1 MRLQIL
7 TIARNTFV
15 ESIRQ
20 PIVFVLVMVCGVL
33 ILFTTW
39 SAAYSMGYSDTSEV
53 SGDDKMVL
61 EMGLATV
68 FVSGMLLAAFIATAA
83 VSREIENKTVLTVV
97 SKPVARPSVV
107 LGKYLGV
114 AAAIV
119 LALVPMLLFLLMGL
133 RHGVLSTAADDPDQ
147 PVILFTFLAVGLS
160 LLVAVWCN
168 YFYGSYFSQT
178 FLVLLAPAMLAAYL
192 LVLMI
197 GKKWQVQPI
206 GTNFKPQIT
215 FACVALTIAVLVLTS
230 VATAVSTRLGQVMT
244 VVVCAGVF
252 LFGLLSN
259 YLIGRHAFH
268 NRPVGMIQ
276 AVAARDSS
284 EPMLGPGGG
293 FKVTFRNP
301 PTRSVRVGDSFFY
314 GPTPS
319 GFPMAISA
327 FPRFRGDVSKPEDVL
342 APGTPA
348 GLVVAASQ
356 GRDVEVR
363 RVGTAAL
370 AASREPARSDFV
382 FLEPTRINAL
392 ALAAWG
398 VIPNMHYFWLVD
410 AITQNQRVPPSH
422 MGLVA
427 AYGAAQIAAFLCLGV
442 VLFQKRDVG

>member
-1 MRLQIL
+1 VRLQIL

-20 PIVFVLVMVCGVL
+20 PIVFVLVVLCGVL

-39 SAAYSMGYSDTSEV
+39 SAAYSMGYTDSSEV
-53 SGDDKMVL
+53 TGDDKMLL

-68 FVSGMLLAAFIATAA
+68 LVFGMLLAAFIATAA

-97 SKPVARPSVV
+97 SKPVPRPSLIV
-107 LGKYLGV
+107 GKYLGV
-114 AAAIV
+114 AGAIL

-147 PVILFTFLAVGLS
+147 PVILFTLLAVGLS

-178 FLVLLAPAMLAAYL
+178 FLLLLTPAMLAAYL

-215 FACVALTIAVLVLTS
+215 FACGALVIAVLVLTS

-276 AVAARDSS
+276 TVVARDSS

-301 PTRSVRVGDSFFY
+301 PTPAVRVGDSFYY

-319 GFPMAISA
+319 GFPMSVSA

-342 APGTPA
+342 APATPA

-356 GRDVEVR
+356 GRDLEVR
-363 RVGTAAL
+363 RVGTGDLPAG
-370 AASREPARSDFV
+370 REPIRGDSV
-382 FLEPTRINAL
+382 FLEPTRVNAPAL
-392 ALAAWG
+392 AVWG

-410 AITQNQRVPPSH
+410 AVTQNQRVPVSH
-422 MGLVA
+422 MGLVG